1 MSLKARATDSI
12 HPAAITLFHRRHLR
26 IRSRH
31 SPKYM
36 TNISS
41 PRVVWHRGLT
51 LLELSVVITILL
63 LLVSLLFIGSRAW
76 RRGSDR
82 STCVMTLRNVQVAT
96 RAYQNIYGYNYGGRP
111 NAENGNQDIAEHLFN
126 KGYIETHLYRQ
137 TRGTDPCP
145 AGGTY
150 TCPVPDVFPAA
161 GQLYMNCTF
170 AGSDQHAPSNHA
182 DW

>member
-1 MSLKARATDSI
+1 
-12 HPAAITLFHRRHLR
+12 
-26 IRSRH
+26 
-31 SPKYM
+31 M
-36 TNISS
+36 TNNNS

-82 STCVMTLRNVQVAT
+82 SACVMTLRNVQVAT
-96 RAYQNIYGYNYGGRP
+96 RSYQNIYGYTYGGKP
-111 NAENGNQDIAEHLFN
+111 YAENGTQDIAEHLLS
-126 KGYIETHLYRQ
+126 KGYIETELYKHV
-137 TRGTDPCP
+137 RGEAPCP

-150 TCPVPDVFPAA
+150 ICPAPDDFPEA
-161 GQLYMNCTF
+161 GQLYMECSLS
-170 AGSDQHAPSNHA
+170 GSDQHTPNSHA

>member
-1 MSLKARATDSI
+1 
-12 HPAAITLFHRRHLR
+12 
-26 IRSRH
+26 
-31 SPKYM
+31 M
-36 TNISS
+36 TNNSS
-41 PRVVWHRGLT
+41 PRVVRHRGLT

-96 RAYQNIYGYNYGGRP
+96 RSYQNIYGYSYGGHP
-111 NAENGNQDIAEHLFN
+111 YAENGTQAIYEHLFS
-126 KGYIETHLYRQ
+126 KGYIETKLYKQ
-137 TRGTDPCP
+137 ALGQAPCP

-150 TCPVPDVFPAA
+150 TCPVPDVFPEA
-161 GQLYMNCTF
+161 GELYMECSLS
-170 AGSDQHAPSNHA
+170 GSDQHAPATHA